1 MFGAGETSCS
11 SDTMAE
17 VILPVN
23 LAVMIAKTFFVVDAI
38 RGIRGHKSVV
48 CRAARAANSSG
59 LLGSQR
65 SSSSQGRRSAPNRP
79 PVLAQRGR
87 SASASAGSPKVRF
100 LHIALLLEHIVA
112 LIAIASTVLK
122 YALPVTASNCNATH
136 KVSTAFAIL
145 FDASLLTF
153 LLFKVDVT
161 NGIRKLSCWEKGVIW
176 ICRAFAWIYLPLASI
191 FVSATYPGGT
201 NEEGTFCENGFK
213 RDEDVNYER
222 EASDN
227 AYGYAVTNAML
238 LVQYVLLLILFV
250 RPLMVRL
257 EGAQSGGAVYRSV
270 VIRNISCTVAVV
282 VSYIITTIVTV
293 IALLRQHPND
303 TAVCVYVVRYGIP
316 CVVAFFFVGSV

>member
-1 MFGAGETSCS
+1 
-11 SDTMAE
+11 MAD
-17 VILPVN
+17 
-23 LAVMIAKTFFVVDAI
+23 DAN
-38 RGIRGHKSVV
+38 RMADHAN
-48 CRAARAANSSG
+48 RAADDANRKADDAKQSMAALPPFDSLPPLVARGVQNAS
-59 LLGSQR
+59 R
-65 SSSSQGRRSAPNRP
+65 S
-79 PVLAQRGR
+79 
-87 SASASAGSPKVRF
+87 
-100 LHIALLLEHIVA
+100 LHVALVVEHIVA

-136 KVSTAFAIL
+136 KISTAFAIL

-161 NGIRKLSCWEKGVIW
+161 NGMRKLSCWEKGVIW

-191 FVSATYPGGT
+191 FVSATYPGA
-201 NEEGTFCENGFK
+201 NIYQGTFCENSFN

-227 AYGYAVTNAML
+227 AFGYAVTNAML

-257 EGAQSGGAVYRSV
+257 EGVQSGGAVYRSV
-270 VIRNISCTVAVV
+270 VVRNVSCTAAVV

-303 TAVCVYVVRYGIP
+303 TTVCV
-316 CVVAFFFVGSV
+316 FF